1 MRNLETAK
9 STNGKVN
16 KRVKGEH
23 IRNFLREKKNNIYML
38 KTMLNKLKN
47 WCSYKIG

>member
-23 IRNFLREKKNNIYML
+23 IRNFLREKKLIYV
-38 KTMLNKLKN
+38 KDHVE
-47 WCSYKIG
+47 